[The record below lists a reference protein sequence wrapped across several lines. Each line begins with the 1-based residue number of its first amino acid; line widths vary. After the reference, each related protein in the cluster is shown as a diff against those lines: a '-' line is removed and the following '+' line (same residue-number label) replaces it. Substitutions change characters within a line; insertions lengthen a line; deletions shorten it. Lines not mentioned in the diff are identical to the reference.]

1 MRTRQIFNLL
11 LREAGIGLALLLMI
25 VLFWIFA
32 PRFGSRA
39 NFTNIL
45 TQISINTVIAVG
57 MTFVILL
64 GGIDLSVGSV
74 LALATVVGGLV
85 ITHEAFSPGAAI
97 LLSILASMG
106 VGMACGLFNGF
117 VSERWKI
124 HSFIVTLGMLNIARG
139 AALEVS
145 HSRTI
150 FSFPPAFNAVGSMTV
165 GWGWIQLPVIFLIAA
180 AAVLAGRFVLSR
192 TVFGR
197 LIYAIGN
204 NEEAVR
210 LSGHNPSLYK
220 VAAFTVTGA
229 MVGLAAIM
237 YMMRLN
243 IASPI
248 LGVGFELNAIAAVVI
263 GGTSMSGGKG
273 SMVGTFLGAC
283 IMGVLNNG
291 LLLLGMG
298 DFARQMVTG
307 FIIVV
312 AVVIDKY
319 RARAVVRITSYA
331 PAHAEVAAAPGSQP
345 ASR

>member
-1 MRTRQIFNLL
+1 MRATRIFYLL
-11 LREAGIGLALLLMI
+11 LREVGIGLALVLM
-25 VLFWIFA
+25 VLAFSAFA
-32 PRFGSRA
+32 PRFASMS
-39 NFTNIL
+39 NLTNIL
-45 TQISINTVIAVG
+45 TQISINTVISVG

-74 LALATVVGGLV
+74 LALSTIVGGLL
-85 ITHEAFSPGAAI
+85 ITREGLSPGVAI
-97 LLSILASMG
+97 LLSVLGSALTG
-106 VGMACGLFNGF
+106 CVCGLFNG
-117 VSERWKI
+117 VVCERWKI

-139 AALEVS
+139 AALQIS
-145 HSRTI
+145 NSRTI
-150 FSFPPAFNAVGSMTV
+150 FEFPDAFNDVGSATV
-165 GWGWIQLPVIFLIAA
+165 LGVPVIFLIAL
-180 AAVLAGRFVLSR
+180 AVVLVGRFVLAR

-210 LSGHNPSLYK
+210 LSGHDPARYK
-220 VAAFTVTGA
+220 ILAFTVCGG
-229 MVGLAAIM
+229 MVGLAATM

-273 SMVGTFLGAC
+273 SMVGTFLGAS

-307 FIIVV
+307 LIIVV
-312 AVVIDKY
+312 AVIIDKY
-319 RARAVVRITSYA
+319 RARALVRSA
-331 PAHAEVAAAPGSQP
+331 LGPVHAQPVAQGEAG
-345 ASR
+345 AS